1 MTIICRSHD
10 PKGLGV
16 LPKETF
22 INIVKGFLPVESV
35 STLEVLTAK
44 LMKEGEEEREEE
56 ELVVYAKFLS
66 LFDKIP
72 KGTKEEQETMALN
85 NKDITDSVKEVST
98 PLPLPLPLLLFLFSS
113 SSPQVHEKLTKYCRT
128 TPGVVMNAY
137 EVLDPKNTNRITPEL
152 FQQILFR

>member
-22 INIVKGFLPVESV
+22 INIVKGFLPAESV

-72 KGTKEEQETMALN
+72 KGTKEEQEIMALN

-98 PLPLPLPLLLFLFSS
+98 PRSLPLLFLFSS
-113 SSPQVHEKLTKYCRT
+113 GSRKTNKVLSH
-128 TPGVVMNAY
+128 NAWCGN
-137 EVLDPKNTNRITPEL
+137 ERL
-152 FQQILFR
+152 

>member
-1 MTIICRSHD
+1 MSCDYRCRSHD

-98 PLPLPLPLLLFLFSS
+98 PHSPPPPPPLLRF
-113 SSPQVHEKLTKYCRT
+113 TK
-128 TPGVVMNAY
+128 N
-137 EVLDPKNTNRITPEL
+137 
-152 FQQILFR
+152 